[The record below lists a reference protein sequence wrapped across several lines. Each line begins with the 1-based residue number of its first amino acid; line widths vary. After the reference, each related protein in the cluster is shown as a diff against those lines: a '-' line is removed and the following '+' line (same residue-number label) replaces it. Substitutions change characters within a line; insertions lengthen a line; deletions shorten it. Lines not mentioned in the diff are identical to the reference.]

1 MKRIFGIHGWE
12 GSPNYGWWPW
22 FKKSLEEKGF
32 EVSVP
37 QMPNAAHPKMD
48 EWLAHLK
55 AIVGKPD
62 KNCFFVGHSLG
73 CITILRFIEKLQER
87 ERERGRNNF
96 SRWLL

>member
-1 MKRIFGIHGWE
+1 MGEAERVCFERAGDWEILMKRIFGIHGWE

-48 EWLAHLK
+48 EWLEHLK
-55 AIVGKPD
+55 KIVGKPD
-62 KNCFFVGHSLG
+62 ENCF
-73 CITILRFIEKLQER
+73 
-87 ERERGRNNF
+87 
-96 SRWLL
+96 